1 MANKKKTETE
11 ETTSTTKKGVTKVNT
26 TRTQKIAEKTKAVKK
41 ATATKPKATTAKKT
55 TGAKATT
62 KKTSTKTTAKK
73 SATKKTTTKKTA
85 TKKATGSKSAAKKTT
100 TKKTTT
106 TKTTTKKVANNDI
119 TSKTVLV
126 KEFASSEYY
135 DLPFSYNQTVVKI
148 LAQTP
153 ETLFVYWDI
162 SEDDRKKYVEQ
173 YGENFFNET
182 KPVLIITNTTM
193 GYTFEVEINDFAN
206 SWYLHIKDAK
216 CQYNIELG
224 RRPISHNVQLPNDY
238 LYVAASNVIEMPNDR
253 ILFEKAQNMV
263 YYKNVKTNEIT
274 QKPVTSLSFLQNM
287 GKIYNIYDVYHK
299 IYKDEKFEDATKLM
313 GNSSSV
319 FK

>member
-26 TRTQKIAEKTKAVKK
+26 TRTKKIAEKTKTAKK
-41 ATATKPKATTAKKT
+41 ATATKPKATAAKKT
-55 TGAKATT
+55 ASTKATT
-62 KKTSTKTTAKK
+62 KKTSTKTTEKK
-73 SATKKTTTKKTA
+73 SATKKTTTKKVSTKKATSSKATTKKTA
-85 TKKATGSKSAAKKTT
+85 TKKAT
-100 TKKTTT
+100 T
-106 TKTTTKKVANNDI
+106 TKTTKKISNDDI

-126 KEFASSEYY
+126 KDFASSEYY

-162 SEDDRKKYVEQ
+162 SEDDRKKYMEK
-173 YGENFFNET
+173 YGENFFSET

-224 RRPISHNVQLPNDY
+224 RRPISYNAQLPNDY
-238 LYVAASNVIEMPNDR
+238 VYVASSNVIEMPNDR
-253 ILFEKAQNMV
+253 ILFEEAQNMV
-263 YYKNVKTNEIT
+263 YYKNVKTNEIA

-299 IYKDEKFEDATKLM
+299 IYKDEEIEDATKLM

-319 FK
+319 LK